1 MMEDRAFL
9 EKIAHQAYEAVCFVA
24 KVGKI
29 GKGGLIVMGASSSE
43 VIGGRIGHMSSP
55 EIGAALARGLLE
67 AGKKTQAAV
76 AAQCCEHL
84 NRALVIDAEQALI
97 RGYEIVSAVP
107 YPKAGGSLASALY
120 RMMESP
126 VVVSEIRA
134 DGGVDI
140 GDTLIGM
147 HLKPVA
153 VPVRG
158 DFCHIGTAN
167 LVMAYSRPRLIG
179 GERARYTLED

>member
-1 MMEDRAFL
+1 MSDFL
-9 EKIAHQAYEAVCFVA
+9 KMVSAQAYEAVCFLA
-24 KVGKI
+24 QAGKMEE
-29 GKGGLIVMGASSSE
+29 GSLIVVGASSSE
-43 VIGGRIGHMSSP
+43 VAGGTIGHASSP
-55 EIGAALARGLLE
+55 EIGQALARGLMYAAAE
-67 AGKKTQAAV
+67 MNVAV

-84 NRALVIDAEQALI
+84 NRALVMEKKEALA

-107 YPKAGGSLASALY
+107 YPKAGGSLASAFY
-120 RMMESP
+120 RMLENP
-126 VVVSEIRA
+126 VLVSEIRA

-153 VPVRG
+153 VPVRPPMKT
-158 DFCHIGTAN
+158 IGEAHV
-167 LVMAYSRPRLIG
+167 VMAYTRPRLIG